1 MPRNCWTR
9 CNKTFPCSFP
19 AREKTREIE
28 SRETSRCLEKQAI
41 LALLRKMI
49 YKFRFVEPSI
59 PYFST
64 KEHSYIREPDRFTAY
79 RTPICKKP
87 HARHLDGANMGLEV
101 SLAYSGTRNR
111 SWQAAAVS
119 SLESCFTNARLG
131 EPLFYFTALSNLS
144 SFRFLSMIGTSI
156 SANTATSSTGKPIQ
170 W

>member
-28 SRETSRCLEKQAI
+28 SRETSKRLEKQAI

-119 SLESCFTNARLG
+119 SLESCFTNARLR
-131 EPLFYFTALSNLS
+131 EN
-144 SFRFLSMIGTSI
+144 RFFIL
-156 SANTATSSTGKPIQ
+156 PR
-170 W
+170 

>member
-64 KEHSYIREPDRFTAY
+64 KKHSYIREPDRFTAY

-87 HARHLDGANMGLEV
+87 HARHLDGANMGLDI
-101 SLAYSGTRNR
+101 SLTY
-111 SWQAAAVS
+111 
-119 SLESCFTNARLG
+119 
-131 EPLFYFTALSNLS
+131 PLFYFTALSNLS

-156 SANTATSSTGKPIQ
+156 SANTAASSTGKPIRRGTTRADCRPARTSET
-170 W
+170 

>member
-28 SRETSRCLEKQAI
+28 SRETSKRLEKQAI

-49 YKFRFVEPSI
+49 YKYRFVEPSI

-87 HARHLDGANMGLEV
+87 HARHLDGANMGLDI
-101 SLAYSGTRNR
+101 SLTY
-111 SWQAAAVS
+111 
-119 SLESCFTNARLG
+119 
-131 EPLFYFTALSNLS
+131 PLFYFTALSNLS